1 VRLDAA
7 GRCVF
12 VVSSTT
18 DRALTERSLGLAQAR
33 MVRRAVPVALAL
45 TAGMT
50 VAGSAAETKGGVPQE
65 HRLIGKWYNGLPS
78 GQYIRFQFT
87 DVGAY
92 AYSSPVRST
101 SGTFAVANDQLT
113 LTTSDGSVN
122 RYTFRFECI
131 GTGSFSEYLTLRDNA
146 TQLEMPYTREPT
158 DPGRRC
164 K

>member
-1 VRLDAA
+1 MISKYMRPRPLRRSVLFCLALAA
-7 GRCVF
+7 GLIG
-12 VVSSTT
+12 SGNAA
-18 DRALTERSLGLAQAR
+18 DGADH
-33 MVRRAVPVALAL
+33 VP
-45 TAGMT
+45 
-50 VAGSAAETKGGVPQE
+50 KG
-65 HRLIGKWYNGLPS
+65 HRLIGKWYNGLPN

-92 AYSSPVRST
+92 AYSTPVRST

-113 LTTSDGSVN
+113 LTAAGGTVN

-146 TQLEMPYTREPT
+146 TQLETPYTREPT